1 VGGFF
6 STITENEFFAAG
18 VGLFGVGLATGLLRT
33 GIKQAG
39 VFMRR
44 QCFVTL
50 EIPSKDKSY
59 HWVLQWIS
67 ARAAVNTRHLSVET
81 SYQQFENGR
90 TESRFDY
97 VPSPGVHW
105 IMYKNNLVRVQRDR
119 EKSAVDLQSGKPF
132 ETVTLTAVGR
142 DRGFFTDLLQDARD
156 MHTSRKEG
164 KTVIFTNWG
173 TEWRPF
179 GSPRNRRPFGSVI
192 LPEGKAQLLLNDVR
206 EFIQSSSWYL
216 ERGIPYR
223 RGYLLYGPPGSGK
236 SSFITA
242 LAGELQ
248 YNICLLSIS
257 EHGMTDDRL
266 NHALSIVPEQS
277 IILLEDIDRAFV
289 TLPEEHPAGKGFS
302 SRVTFSGLLNALD
315 GVAATERRIIFM
327 TTNHINKLDAALI
340 RPGRVDLKV
349 YLGDADRSQVL
360 QMFARFYGDDH
371 PLADKFAD
379 ALDQKGLSASM
390 AMLQG
395 HFMCYKMDPQTAI
408 DHLDQLLKP

>member
-1 VGGFF
+1 VDHFLIIRSHASAHARF
-6 STITENEFFAAG
+6 
-18 VGLFGVGLATGLLRT
+18 LL
-33 GIKQAG
+33 
-39 VFMRR
+39 
-44 QCFVTL
+44 
-50 EIPSKDKSY
+50 P
-59 HWVLQWIS
+59 
-67 ARAAVNTRHLSVET
+67 ET

-97 VPSPGVHW
+97 VPSPGIHW
-105 IMYKNNLVRVQRDR
+105 IVYKNNLVRVQRDR
-119 EKSAVDLQSGKPF
+119 EKSAIDLQSGKPF

-156 MHTSRKEG
+156 MHISRKEG

-179 GSPRNRRPFGSVI
+179 GPARNRRPFGSVI
-192 LPEGKAQLLLNDVR
+192 LPENKDQLLLRDVQ
-206 EFIQSSSWYL
+206 EFIRSSAWYL

-289 TLPEEHPAGKGFS
+289 TLPDEHPAGKGFS

-327 TTNHINKLDAALI
+327 TTNHIEHLDPALI

-349 YLGDADRSQVL
+349 YLGDADRDQVL

-371 PLADKFAD
+371 PLATVFAD
-379 ALDQKGLSASM
+379 ELAKKNISASM
-390 AMLQG
+390 ASLQG
-395 HFMCYKMDPQTAI
+395 HFMRYKVHPQNAI
-408 DHLDQLLKP
+408 DNVSELQKS